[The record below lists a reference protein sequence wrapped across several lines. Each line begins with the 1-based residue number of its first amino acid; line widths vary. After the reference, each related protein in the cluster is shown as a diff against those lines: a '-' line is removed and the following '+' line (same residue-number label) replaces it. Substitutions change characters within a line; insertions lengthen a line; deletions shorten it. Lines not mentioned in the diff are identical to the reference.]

1 MYLKK
6 RWICIISILFL
17 VPVAAYAQT
26 SLYGL
31 SANELGAGCQI
42 SESSFLGNLGMGF
55 HDGKSRLSITGG
67 LPTGDLGFPASYL
80 GIEFV
85 NRYALES
92 DFEFFSTLEFYI
104 LASGDLETVP
114 TVLLGVI
121 GLSKNFGTQASGT
134 KPFVGLLYQRV
145 ELDLGLV
152 DPVYNYGLQA
162 GLEYKRERFSLIAMA
177 RSVAIRD
184 TALIGVKL
192 GINLFL

>member
-1 MYLKK
+1 MYLQK
-6 RWICIISILFL
+6 
-17 VPVAAYAQT
+17 
-26 SLYGL
+26 
-31 SANELGAGCQI
+31 GAHK
-42 SESSFLGNLGMGF
+42 FAHKF
-55 HDGKSRLSITGG
+55 GKSRLSIIGS
-67 LPTGDLGFPASYL
+67 LPTEDLGFPASYL

-92 DFEFFSTLEFYI
+92 DFEFFSTLEFYVM
-104 LASGDLETVP
+104 ASGDLTAEP

-121 GLSKNFGTQASGT
+121 GLSKNFGTQMSGT

-145 ELDLGLV
+145 ELDLGIV
-152 DPVYNYGLQA
+152 DPVYNYGVQA